1 MEGDRMARYLGS
13 RCKKCRALGFSVCGS
28 DRCALLRRSNPPG
41 MHPDLRR
48 RMSDHKKR
56 LIEKQ
61 RLRFSYWVSEKQFRN
76 YVEKV
81 LRKPGIPGE
90 TLLSLL
96 ERRLDNNV
104 YRLGFAPTLLAARQ
118 LVVHG
123 HVLVNGRKVDRP
135 SYALR
140 PGEVVSIREKS
151 KKMLIV
157 EEGLAR
163 SPARLVLPYLEVDRK
178 NLQGKLTSI
187 PERAQIPLE
196 INEGLIME
204 HYTRYI

>member
-1 MEGDRMARYLGS
+1 MHPQ
-13 RCKKCRALGFSVCGS
+13 
-28 DRCALLRRSNPPG
+28 LRRKVSEF
-41 MHPDLRR
+41 
-48 RMSDHKKR
+48 KKR

-76 YVEKV
+76 YVKQAFK
-81 LRKPGIPGE
+81 KPGIPGE

-96 ERRLDNNV
+96 ERRLDNIV
-104 YRLGFAPTLLAARQ
+104 FRLGFAPTLQSARQ

-135 SYALR
+135 SYTLR
-140 PGEVVSIREKS
+140 PGEVVALKEKS
-151 KKMLIV
+151 RKLVIV

-163 SPARLVLPYLEVDRK
+163 SPARSILPYLEVDRENVK
-178 NLQGKLTSI
+178 GKLTSI
-187 PERAQIPLE
+187 PERTQIPLE

>member
-1 MEGDRMARYLGS
+1 MMARYLGS
-13 RCKKCRALGFSVCGS
+13 RCKICRQLNFSVCGS
-28 DRCALLRRSNPPG
+28 ERCALLRRNTPPG
-41 MHPDLRR
+41 EHPYLRR
-48 RMSDHKKR
+48 RMSEFKKR

-61 RLRFSYWVSEKQFRN
+61 KLRFSYWVSEKQFRN
-76 YVEKV
+76 YVKEAFK
-81 LRKPGIPGE
+81 KPGIPGE

-96 ERRLDNNV
+96 ERRLDNVV
-104 YRLGFAPTLLAARQ
+104 YRLGFVPTLLAARQ

-123 HVLVNGRKVDRP
+123 HVRVNDRKVDRP

-140 PGEVVSIREKS
+140 PGEVVSLKEKS

-163 SPARLVLPYLEVDRK
+163 SPARPVLPYLEVDKENRK
-178 NLQGKLTSI
+178 GTLSSI
-187 PERAQIPLE
+187 PVRAQIPLE
-196 INEGLIME
+196 INEALIME